1 MKILML
7 MRTSSISKL
16 SLLIILSISTT
27 LTQAEV
33 VLDGT
38 VGIAVALEGPNF
50 DIKAELGQQHGNNL
64 FHSFKWFNLNKEETA
79 TFSGTNQITNIITR
93 VTGGKLSSIDGQLI
107 SNIPQADLYLINPD
121 GFVFGPNANLDL
133 QGSLHIST
141 ASQVRLGKT
150 GLYEARHPENSLLIS
165 APPSAF
171 GFLDKPASIEI
182 KESQL
187 TIGNNQTLSI
197 LGGEIHINKGILKAI
212 SGRINLAAI
221 TKANELK
228 STETGLNIDSD
239 AQLGK
244 IVLEGDSNIDVGK
257 EGAGEIYIR
266 SGQFFLE
273 QSNMTANNEINEN
286 QGLIGIHVNE
296 IYMNNANID
305 SRAFGPGTGGQIHIE
320 VAGKTT
326 LENGSQIRT
335 TSLSSHPKA
344 GNAGHI
350 FLTSQYLELLNST
363 ISTRTIGPGKGGNM
377 IIKVEQNLNLIGKAD
392 APSTIQASSKTS
404 GHAGRIFIRAR
415 NLSLTGYASIDNS
428 TEGIGHGGNITLDL
442 YDKLSLNNNASITAD
457 SFGLGNAGHIYAH
470 ATTIAMNR
478 GTISTATNN
487 ADGGNIIINT
497 HTRLI
502 MNNSL
507 ISATVSGGIGNGG
520 NLAIGSP
527 RFFNLTDSKMIA
539 NASGGNGGLILI
551 ITGTPKNLLGSLIA
565 ASSETGLDG
574 EVKIDNIY
582 NANVNTLPI
591 SFLDADI
598 LIKQHC
604 VGKTHIESSRF
615 FIKGRCGLPNAPDDL
630 QSYFPQDE
638 LLVD

>member
-1 MKILML
+1 MGDNPSFFK
-7 MRTSSISKL
+7 KL
-16 SLLIILSISTT
+16 GFCLFIILSISTT
-27 LTQAEV
+27 LSQAEV

-141 ASQVRLGKT
+141 ASQIRLGET
-150 GLYEARHPENSLLIS
+150 GLYETRHPENSLLIS

-182 KESQL
+182 KGSQL
-187 TIGNNQTLSI
+187 TIEDNQTLSM
-197 LGGEIHINKGILKAI
+197 LGGEIHINKGLLRAT

-221 TKANELK
+221 TKANQLN
-228 STETGLNIDSD
+228 SISTGLNIDNH

-244 IVLEGDSNIDVGK
+244 IVLEDNSSIDVGK
-257 EGAGEIYIR
+257 EGGAGEIYIR

-273 QSNMTANNEINEN
+273 QSNITANNEINKN
-286 QGLIGIHVNE
+286 HGLIGINVNE
-296 IYMNNANID
+296 LYMNEAYID
-305 SRAFGPGTGGQIHIE
+305 SRAFGPGPGGQIHIE

-344 GNAGHI
+344 GNAGNI
-350 FLTSQYLELLNST
+350 FLTSQELELRNST
-363 ISTRTIGPGKGGNM
+363 ISTRTTGPGKGGNM
-377 IIKVEQNLNLIGKAD
+377 MIKVEHNLNLIGKAD

-404 GHAGRIFIRAR
+404 GNAGRIFISAR
-415 NLSLTGYASIDNS
+415 NFNLTGAIIDNS
-428 TEGIGHGGNITLDL
+428 TEGIGHGGNITLDIS
-442 YDKLSLNNNASITAD
+442 DKLSLNNNASITAD
-457 SFGLGNAGHIYAH
+457 SFGLGNAGNIYVH
-470 ATTIAMNR
+470 ASTVFMNR
-478 GTISTATNN
+478 GKISTATDK
-487 ADGGNIIINT
+487 ADGGNIFINA
-497 HTRLI
+497 HTRLT
-502 MNNSL
+502 MNYSL
-507 ISATVSGGIGNGG
+507 LSATVSGGIGKGG

-527 RFFNLTDSKMIA
+527 RFFSLTDSKVIA

-551 ITGTPKNLLGSLIA
+551 ITGTPTNLLGSSIT

-582 NANVNTLPI
+582 NANVNILPI
-591 SFLDADI
+591 SFIDADI

-604 VGKTHIESSRF
+604 FRETNNIESSRF
-615 FIKGRCGLPNAPDDL
+615 FIKGRGGLPNAPDDL
-630 QSYFPQDE
+630 QSYFPHDE